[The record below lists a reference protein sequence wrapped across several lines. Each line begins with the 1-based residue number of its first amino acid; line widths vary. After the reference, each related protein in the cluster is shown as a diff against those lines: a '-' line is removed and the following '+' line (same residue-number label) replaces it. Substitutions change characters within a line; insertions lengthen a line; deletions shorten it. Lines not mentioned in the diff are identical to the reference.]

1 MTTLAMFRPETG
13 SSTTMLAMFRS
24 ETGSLP
30 LLLCFSHL
38 RWESVVQ
45 RPHHLM
51 RHASGSHRVVFWEE
65 PIEVPA
71 GPDLPFLVTRLT
83 PEGILV
89 ATPWVRPGLDDTA
102 KDEQQ
107 TVLLDRLLLD
117 LDCSVDLAWF
127 YTPMA
132 FAIAAHLRPVATVYD
147 CMDELS
153 AFQGASLRLALLER
167 RLLRQADLVFTGG
180 RSLHAAKR
188 YLHPHVHLFP
198 SSVDAG
204 HFAQARREQAAPVDQ
219 AHLPR
224 PRIGFHGVI
233 DERIDLD
240 LLAGL
245 ADRRPAWQFV
255 MVGPVVKIDGS
266 DLPRRPNIHW
276 LGAKPY
282 QDLPAYLA
290 GWDAGLMP
298 FAMNEATR
306 FISPTKTPEFLAAS
320 VPVVSTP
327 VHDVVRDWGEDGL
340 VEIAADAADVA
351 EALARV
357 MARPPQPWRDRVD
370 KRLQGASWA
379 ATWTRMH
386 GRIDENRKARR
397 TPDATGGHQL
407 A

>member
-1 MTTLAMFRPETG
+1 MLATFRPEAGT
-13 SSTTMLAMFRS
+13 
-24 ETGSLP
+24 LP

-38 RWESVVQ
+38 RWGSVVQ

-51 RHASGSHRVVFWEE
+51 RHASRSHRVVFWEE
-65 PIEVPA
+65 PMEVPP

-83 PEGILV
+83 PEGVLV
-89 ATPWVRPGLDDTA
+89 ATPWVTPGLDEAARDR
-102 KDEQQ
+102 QQ
-107 TVLLDRLLLD
+107 TSLLDRLLPD
-117 LDCSVDLAWF
+117 LGCSVDLAW
-127 YTPMA
+127 YCTPMA
-132 FAIAAHLRPVATVYD
+132 FAVAGHLRPVATVYD

-167 RLLRQADLVFTGG
+167 RLLHQADLVFTAG

-188 YLHPHVHLFP
+188 GLHPQIHLFP
-198 SSVDAG
+198 SSVDGG
-204 HFAQARREQAAPVDQ
+204 HFGQARNSLPAPPDQ
-219 AHLPR
+219 AHLPQ

-233 DERIDLD
+233 DERMDLD

-245 ADRRPAWQFV
+245 ADLRPDWHFV
-255 MVGPVVKIDGS
+255 MVGPVVKIDGNC
-266 DLPRRPNIHW
+266 LPRRPNIHW

-290 GWDAGLMP
+290 GWDAGFMP

-306 FISPTKTPEFLAAS
+306 FISPTKTPEFLAAG

-327 VHDVVRDWGEDGL
+327 IHDVVHDWGKDGL
-340 VEIAADAADVA
+340 VEIAADAAHMA

-357 MARPPQPWRDRVD
+357 MAQPSQPQSSHSQSSQSQSTQSWRGRVD
-370 KRLQGASWA
+370 KRLHWMSWA
-379 ATWTRMH
+379 ATWTRMR
-386 GRIDENRKARR
+386 GRIDENRRARR
-397 TPDATGGHQL
+397 RPDATGGHQL